1 MSTNTNNPFKG
12 VGNNLTGAVVDMQ
25 LVVPHDTNLF
35 ADGLV
40 AIGLYITVGGTVV
53 FTTARGENRT
63 VTVPDNFY
71 LVCSCKR
78 VKATGTSATGI
89 HALVA

>member
-1 MSTNTNNPFKG
+1 MTTAANPFEG
-12 VGNNLTGAVVDMQ
+12 IGPNLSGAVVDM
-25 LVVPHDTNLF
+25 LPIVPHDTNF
-35 ADGLV
+35 FPDGIV

-53 FTTARGENRT
+53 FTTARGLERT

-78 VKATGTSATGI
+78 VKTGSTATGI
-89 HALVA
+89 FALVS